1 MASKLLPDNPLTQRA
16 RKWKKDQGIVSLTL
30 DELLKKVKDKEF
42 IAEQKVDGQSA
53 IMEYKNEKARFASL
67 GGRIITDIPVLA
79 EIELILKKQDVKS
92 ALMVGELA
100 GVENGKIILFDK
112 TESLIKNPAKEKD
125 ALHWFPYQLL
135 EINGEEYGEEFETY
149 KKTWPQIVKLFNGA
163 KRIES
168 VKSETVDLKKAW
180 ESYVEKQGNEG
191 LVVRTSDNKVYKC
204 KSTFHYDLVVVA
216 VGSKKG
222 KNWPKKMIGN
232 TLMAFMDENKIFR
245 IAGEVGTGWTDEE
258 SKDLFNWARKNKVG
272 EDNTYVWVKPER
284 IMEIEWERSNIR
296 PSKAY
301 KYENGKYIQVDN
313 KPVGTIVKPRFLRYR
328 KDKSVTPKD
337 LSLTQIPDWEKRSKA
352 IQKMARRIACKFMV
366 MSVDADD
373 MKMHKVVPKARVCDG
388 IDAWPAEHWIPIC
401 ESCMKGE
408 HVTYGWKHLPPN
420 LDKLDPN
427 DSTTSRYSCKNVG
440 HIDGKRVQCGCTA
453 SWPELLEEIKKSKKA
468 KNIVNSFFTKN
479 GWKFWSQSDRQ
490 RKSVEEI
497 SETLSKL
504 GLRLPP
510 DMARIQ
516 EHGMSFDLPN
526 GIQLVVKIDGD
537 VLINKQKVSP
547 DDPEK
552 VKNILRNP
560 QIIKKE

>member
-16 RKWKKDQGIVSLTL
+16 RKWKKDQGILSLTF
-30 DELLKKVKDKEF
+30 DELLKKIKDKEF

-168 VKSETVDLKKAW
+168 VKSETNDLKKAW

-232 TLMAFMDENKIFR
+232 TLMAFMDENKVFR

-258 SKDLFNWARKNKVG
+258 SKDLFNWAQKNKAG
-272 EDNTYVWVKPER
+272 EDNTYIWVKPER

-301 KYENGKYIQVDN
+301 KYENGKYVQVDN
-313 KPVGTIVKPRFLRYR
+313 KPVGTIVKPRFIRYR

-337 LSLTQIPDWEKRSKA
+337 LRLTQIPDFFSQSRA
-352 IQKMARRIACKFMV
+352 IKKMARRVAHNFLIKEAFFLKT
-366 MSVDADD
+366 A
-373 MKMHKVVPKARVCDG
+373 
-388 IDAWPAEHWIPIC
+388 
-401 ESCMKGE
+401 
-408 HVTYGWKHLPPN
+408 N
-420 LDKLDPN
+420 LKED
-427 DSTTSRYSCKNVG
+427 
-440 HIDGKRVQCGCTA
+440 
-453 SWPELLEEIKKSKKA
+453 IKKSQKSNRPSVFLGGLCENDGWRKKLKKEFKNFFFIDPYDPDWKPEENIYNELA
-468 KNIVNSFFTKN
+468 GIMLADYVVFYKGGKGSEHEQEFMDQTCRDYKSFDDFDELVDYLKNI
-479 GWKFWSQSDRQ
+479 
-490 RKSVEEI
+490 
-497 SETLSKL
+497 
-504 GLRLPP
+504 
-510 DMARIQ
+510 
-516 EHGMSFDLPN
+516 
-526 GIQLVVKIDGD
+526 
-537 VLINKQKVSP
+537 
-547 DDPEK
+547 
-552 VKNILRNP
+552 
-560 QIIKKE
+560 KKTAT